1 VPQDAPTSTPAPE
14 PLPPPSDNPP
24 SQAATTL
31 PDKNRALAAWL
42 SFAAGVFAFAA
53 GIFVGYLLFTRADT
67 PSAAPEVAAVTPPKE
82 PAAPAKQEKPP
93 VVVPILF
100 PLPAAPVAA
109 IEPQAVANP
118 PANPVVVIPAKLP
131 DPVKPADKPI
141 VIDPLDNPDRKLDAP
156 NGTAELV
163 ELNSDDHITLTG
175 KVKVLKLNAVNG
187 SVHFDASKLEA
198 QEIVLAGE
206 INGNCEFKL
215 NAPNGKVAITRVF
228 LGSCKLTVTAPG
240 GEVILAEG
248 GRIGGGATATLA
260 AKTVDLKGTL
270 NEGAKVRVTL
280 TAPGSLRVAQMD
292 GGATVTY
299 KRSAPG
305 DPEPKIVTGE
315 LRSGTRVTEDK

>member
-1 VPQDAPTSTPAPE
+1 VPLDIPTPIPE
-14 PLPPPSDNPP
+14 VPSQTFSDSPP

-31 PDKNRALAAWL
+31 PDKNRTLAAWL
-42 SFAAGVFAFAA
+42 SFAVGAFAFVA
-53 GIFVGYLLFTRADT
+53 GIFVGYLLFNHADKPPLT
-67 PSAAPEVAAVTPPKE
+67 PEVAAVTPPKE
-82 PAAPAKQEKPP
+82 PTTPAKQEKLP
-93 VVVPILF
+93 VLVPILI

-109 IEPQAVANP
+109 TEPQAVANP
-118 PANPVVVIPAKLP
+118 PANPVGVIPAKLP
-131 DPVKPADKPI
+131 EPVRPADKPI

-163 ELNSDDHITLTG
+163 ELNGDDHITLTG
-175 KVKVLKLNAVNG
+175 KIKVLKLSAVNG
-187 SVHFDASKLEA
+187 SVHLDASKLEA

-215 NAPNGKVAITRVF
+215 NAPNGKVVITRAL
-228 LGSCKLTVTAPG
+228 LGSCKLTVTVPG

-248 GRIGGGATATLA
+248 GRIGGGATATLT
-260 AKTVDLKGTL
+260 AKTVDVKGML
-270 NEGAKVRVTL
+270 NEGAKVHVTL

-292 GGATVTY
+292 GGATVLY

-315 LRSGTRVTEDK
+315 LRSGTRVTEEK